1 LLIPYYSVTGLTKR
15 AMGASQFRKRHSERS
30 DSEVKNPDLAQ
41 GLRSFA
47 ILRSAQDDKSGMH
60 PRAIAI

>member
-1 LLIPYYSVTGLTKR
+1 
-15 AMGASQFRKRHSERS
+15 MGASQFRKRHSERS